1 MMADAIGRRTR
12 HTDIRRMSDLVGHT
26 IVAAWLVKG
35 PEEDDCI
42 GLHMGPGDT
51 LLAVPVGDCCSHC
64 FIQHVESASAL
75 VGTVTEVEELATHPA
90 TEEERADTKASDKV
104 GKAWGRRAD
113 GVLDVWAYRVHTE
126 KGICTIEMRLD
137 HNGYYGGGLEILH
150 REATDKERLTPLEDF

>member
-1 MMADAIGRRTR
+1 MEAMMVDAIGRRTR
-12 HTDIRRMSDLVGHT
+12 HTDISRMSDLVGHT

-35 PEEDDCI
+35 PKEDDCI
-42 GLHMGPGDT
+42 GLHMGPGDM

-90 TEEERADTKASDKV
+90 TEEERAATKASDN
-104 GKAWGRRAD
+104 
-113 GVLDVWAYRVHTE
+113 VLDVWAYRVHTE

-150 REATDKERLTPLEDF
+150 REATDKERFTPLEDF